1 MLLFTLIG
9 SMFTEDKALAGI
21 FELFDDQEKLVC
33 NPLFSCINN
42 GSLSALN
49 VLYTATDPP
58 MVDKYLEVFRS
69 IFEETNHG
77 EHYKMMMANSYVEC
91 EPTPT
96 GY

>member
-1 MLLFTLIG
+1 
-9 SMFTEDKALAGI
+9 MFTEDKALAGI
-21 FELFDDQEKLVC
+21 FELFDGQEKLVC
-33 NPLFSCINN
+33 KSLFSWTND

-49 VLYTATDPP
+49 VLYTSTDPS

-69 IFEETNHG
+69 IFEKTNHG